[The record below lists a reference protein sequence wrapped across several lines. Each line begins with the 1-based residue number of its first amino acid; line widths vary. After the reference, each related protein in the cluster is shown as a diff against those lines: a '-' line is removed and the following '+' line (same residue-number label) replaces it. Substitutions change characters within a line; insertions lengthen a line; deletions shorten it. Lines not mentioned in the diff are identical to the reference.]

1 MILYFTGTGNSSY
14 AAEMIQSITNDE
26 IVSMNDQL
34 KKGTFDS
41 LKSKNPFVFVCPTYA
56 WRIPKVIEEYIK
68 KTQFSG
74 TKDVYFILTCGGGIG
89 DSKHYIEKLCK
100 EKGFNLKGVSAIV
113 MPDNYIVMYNTSGDE
128 EARGIIEKAKGRIN
142 FVAESIKNNMELEEE
157 KVPFMGRAMSGV
169 INTMFYSM
177 YVSAKGFYSTDQC
190 ISCGKC
196 VKLCPLNNIQ
206 LVEGRPQWGK
216 DCTHCMACICRCP
229 KEAIE
234 YKKNTKGRNRYDAT
248 KL

>member
-14 AAEMIQSITNDE
+14 TAEMIQSITKDE

-34 KKGTFDS
+34 KKGTCS
-41 LKSKNPFVFVCPTYA
+41 LNSNNPFVFVCPTYA
-56 WRIPKVIEEYIK
+56 WRIPKVIEEYIR

-89 DSKHYIEKLCK
+89 DAKHYIEKLCK

-128 EARGIIEKAKGRIN
+128 EAREIIEKAKGRIN
-142 FVAESIKNNMELEEE
+142 FVAESIKNNRELEQE
-157 KVPFMGRAMSGV
+157 KVSFMGRAMSGV

-196 VKLCPLNNIQ
+196 VQ
-206 LVEGRPQWGK
+206 LSLK
-216 DCTHCMACICRCP
+216 
-229 KEAIE
+229 
-234 YKKNTKGRNRYDAT
+234 
-248 KL
+248 

>member
-1 MILYFTGTGNSSY
+1 
-14 AAEMIQSITNDE
+14 
-26 IVSMNDQL
+26 
-34 KKGTFDS
+34 
-41 LKSKNPFVFVCPTYA
+41 
-56 WRIPKVIEEYIK
+56 
-68 KTQFSG
+68 
-74 TKDVYFILTCGGGIG
+74 
-89 DSKHYIEKLCK
+89 
-100 EKGFNLKGVSAIV
+100 
-113 MPDNYIVMYNTSGDE
+113 MPDNYIVMYNTSGGE
-128 EARGIIEKAKGRIN
+128 EARGIIEKAKGQIN
-142 FVAESIKNNMELEEE
+142 LVAESIKNNRELEEE

-196 VKLCPLNNIQ
+196 VQLCPLNNIQ
-206 LVEGRPQWGK
+206 LVEGKPQWGR

>member
-14 AAEMIQSITNDE
+14 TAEMIQSITNDE
-26 IVSMNDQL
+26 IMSMNDQL
-34 KKGTFDS
+34 KKGTCDS
-41 LKSKNPFVFVCPTYA
+41 LESKNPFVFVCPTYA
-56 WRIPKVIEEYIK
+56 WRIPKVIEEYIR

-89 DSKHYIEKLCK
+89 DAKHYIQKLCK
-100 EKGFNLKGVSAIV
+100 EKGFNFKGVSAIV
-113 MPDNYIVMYNTSGDE
+113 MPDNYIVMYNTSGGE
-128 EARGIIEKAKGRIN
+128 EARGIIEKAKGQIN
-142 FVAESIKNNMELEEE
+142 LVAESIKNNRELEEE

-196 VKLCPLNNIQ
+196 VQLCPLNNIQ
-206 LVEGRPQWGK
+206 LVEGKPQWGR

>member
-26 IVSMNDQL
+26 IVSMNNQL
-34 KKGTFDS
+34 KKRTNDS
-41 LKSKNPFVFVCPTYA
+41 LKSNNPFVFVCPTYA

-68 KTQFSG
+68 KTEFSG
-74 TKDVYFILTCGGGIG
+74 TKDVYFILTCGAETG
-89 DSKHYIEKLCK
+89 DAKHYIEKLCK

-113 MPDNYIVMYNTSGDE
+113 MPDNYIVMYNPTQDE
-128 EARGIIEKAKGRIN
+128 EARRIIEKAKGRIN
-142 FVAESIKNNMELEEE
+142 LVAELIKNNRELEEE
-157 KVPFMGRAMSGV
+157 KVPFIGRAKSGM
-169 INTMFYSM
+169 INRVFYSI

-196 VKLCPLNNIQ
+196 VQFCPLNNIQ
-206 LVEGRPQWGK
+206 LVEGRPQWGNN
-216 DCTHCMACICRCP
+216 CTHCMACICRCP

-234 YKKNTKGRNRYDAT
+234 YKKSTKGRNRYNVM
-248 KL
+248 KI